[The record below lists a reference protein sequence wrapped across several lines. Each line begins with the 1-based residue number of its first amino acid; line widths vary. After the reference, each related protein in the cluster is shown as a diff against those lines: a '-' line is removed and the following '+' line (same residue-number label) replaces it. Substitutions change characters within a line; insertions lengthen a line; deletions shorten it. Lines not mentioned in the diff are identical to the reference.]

1 MRLKACIN
9 GARTD
14 AVVPKTASEIA
25 DATASSIA
33 AGADGIHLHPKGSDG
48 RDSLDGPITDAAV
61 TAARAVAGDVPIG
74 VTTGAWSTPDVAS
87 RLDAVRSWTVLP
99 DFASVN
105 WHEDGADEV
114 AQLLLERGVAV
125 EAGLWNLDAVTAFAR
140 SPVREA
146 CVRILVELQRTDSV
160 SVADEMTAALGST
173 ATPILLHGVDEST
186 WPAIEYAAQL
196 GLATRIGIEDTL
208 LLPDGSPA
216 PDNAA
221 LVRAA
226 IALTHH

>member
-48 RDSLDGPITDAAV
+48 RDSLDGPTTDAAV

-74 VTTGAWSTPDVAS
+74 VTTGAWSTPDVDS
-87 RLDAVRSWTVLP
+87 RLAAIRSWTVLP

-140 SPVREA
+140 SPARDA

-160 SVADEMTAALGST
+160 SVADEMIAALGST
-173 ATPILLHGVDEST
+173 STPLLLHGVDEST
-186 WPAIEYAAQL
+186 WPAIEYAAKL
-196 GLATRIGIEDTL
+196 DMATRIGIEDTL

-226 IALTHH
+226 IELTHH